1 MKTNTLKS
9 QKEEKNER
17 VLVYLR
23 IRPFNE
29 DELKTDSTSPIQQ
42 FNQEDNSIISKEKKF
57 KKNKFNKYIYIN
69 KIHIYMIKN
78 NIHSIIFSLKV
89 QLKKKFFSNQEKK

>member
-42 FNQEDNSIISKEKKF
+42 FNQEDNSIIF

-69 KIHIYMIKN
+69 KIHI
-78 NIHSIIFSLKV
+78 
-89 QLKKKFFSNQEKK
+89 

>member
-69 KIHIYMIKN
+69 KIHI
-78 NIHSIIFSLKV
+78 
-89 QLKKKFFSNQEKK
+89 